1 VNSAEEV
8 VRTRILSLAA
18 VTAIVGARV
27 YMLTFPQRVVLPAV
41 RVQRIIDF
49 EPMQLRGTDG
59 SIVARVQVDAVA
71 LTREAAVALDEAI
84 AGDGAGSGLIGWK
97 TSVVQFVR
105 SRLTREAFDPLDLNQ
120 FKVMRDYEVR
130 VTR

>member
-1 VNSAEEV
+1 
-8 VRTRILSLAA
+8 
-18 VTAIVGARV
+18 
-27 YMLTFPQRVVLPAV
+27 LPAV
-41 RVQRIIDF
+41 RVQRISDS
-49 EPMQLRGTDG
+49 EAMQLRGTDG
-59 SIVARVQVDAVA
+59 SIVARVQVDSVA

-97 TSVVQFVR
+97 TSVVQLVR
-105 SRLTREAFDPLDLNQ
+105 SRLTREAYDALELNQ

>member
-1 VNSAEEV
+1 
-8 VRTRILSLAA
+8 
-18 VTAIVGARV
+18 
-27 YMLTFPQRVVLPAV
+27 
-41 RVQRIIDF
+41 
-49 EPMQLRGTDG
+49 
-59 SIVARVQVDAVA
+59 VARVQVDAVA

-97 TSVVQFVR
+97 TSVVQMVR